1 MAKAMHYVE
10 ENGKKYKIDGDGEK
24 YRISWSEE
32 LQLKNLNA
40 LKRQVIWQRRNF
52 YIKLALMVFVLICVA
67 MFAFV
72 LYRLDSVNFFS
83 TIMYK

>member
-1 MAKAMHYVE
+1 MAKSLHYVE

-40 LKRQVIWQRRNF
+40 LKRQVTWQRRNF
-52 YIKLALMVFVLICVA
+52 YIKLALMVLILLCIV